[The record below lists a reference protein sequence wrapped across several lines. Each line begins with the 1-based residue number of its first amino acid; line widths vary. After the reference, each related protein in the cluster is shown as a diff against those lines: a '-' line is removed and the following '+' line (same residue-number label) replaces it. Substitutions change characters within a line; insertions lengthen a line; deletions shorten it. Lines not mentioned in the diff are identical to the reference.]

1 VSEPV
6 TATPSQPSTGD
17 SNANAPPAAAIHV
30 PSVIVWPDRFI
41 TNASA
46 STTITVTIAN
56 RSWTSVAPYALSARG
71 TDNFSTIIVRTPAR
85 SIWVPGVVS
94 TFSVNSVSD
103 TAFPLGLTTCSPG
116 QWNLTVALSSRFLTA
131 VI

>member
-1 VSEPV
+1 M

-17 SNANAPPAAAIHV
+17 SNANAPPAPAIHV
-30 PSVIVWPDRFI
+30 PSVIVCPDRFI

-56 RSWTSVAPYALSARG
+56 RSWTSVAPYALTARG
-71 TDNFSTIIVRTPAR
+71 TDNLSTIIVSTPAT

-94 TFSVNSVSD
+94 RFSVNSVSD
-103 TAFPLGLTTCSPG
+103 TGFPLGLTTCSPG
-116 QWNLTVALSSRFLTA
+116 HGT
-131 VI
+131 